1 MDNINDIIASLTP
14 DDIKSLK
21 ETAEAIF
28 GTDNNFS
35 KQQNKQTEHNNFSS
49 YNSDFTSFLNPEMF
63 SKIAGVMNAMN
74 SDGGKKST
82 YYSATKKTSEV
93 FRDLFF
99 QEISENPTIF
109 YNQFAVRIL
118 TLSMLTKDDQLEFL
132 NNVKQRIVLHKAE
145 IENLLNN
152 PYEEYDN
159 YQKVFL
165 TSALNN
171 IPLMLEMIESLK
183 ND

>member
-74 SDGGKKST
+74 SDGGKKCRLIEALKPNLS
-82 YYSATKKTSEV
+82 YRRQKKADEAMQIIK
-93 FRDLFF
+93 LL
-99 QEISENPTIF
+99 EILPIITN
-109 YNQFAVRIL
+109 L
-118 TLSMLTKDDQLEFL
+118 TNKGD
-132 NNVKQRIVLHKAE
+132 
-145 IENLLNN
+145 
-152 PYEEYDN
+152 
-159 YQKVFL
+159 
-165 TSALNN
+165 
-171 IPLMLEMIESLK
+171 
-183 ND
+183 